1 MLRCKYGRR
10 RSRYRYLS
18 RVSSAASFSGAASS
32 WKGGVR
38 ASFRT
43 RTSSARTSTPPVG
56 SFGLRTASSRTATR
70 PRTATTYSPRTS
82 FARACAPGASS
93 ASKTICVMPSRS
105 RRSTNVKGPKSR
117 RTATQPISTTSRPA
131 SGARNSP
138 HECVRSNS
146 PRWSRLIGM
155 IPSNYLQLL
164 HGTIQSFAQ
173 PGAGILALQRPLLAG
188 LHIFQSDLAAGA
200 LVAADD
206 DDEGHAERGGVLE
219 LPAELVRLRVHVH
232 A

>member
-38 ASFRT
+38 ASFRPS
-43 RTSSARTSTPPVG
+43 TSSARTSMSPVG
-56 SFGLRTASSRTATR
+56 SFGLRTDSSRASTR
-70 PRTATTYSPRTS
+70 PRTAMTYSPRTS
-82 FARACAPGASS
+82 FARACASGASS
-93 ASKTICVMPSRS
+93 ASKTICVSPSRS

-117 RTATQPISTTSRPA
+117 RTATKPISTTSLPA
-131 SGARNSP
+131 SDARNSP

-155 IPSNYLQLL
+155 IPSDYLRLL
-164 HGTIQSFAQ
+164 HGIIQSFADAR
-173 PGAGILALQRPLLAG
+173 AGLPALERPLPAG
-188 LHIFQSDLAAGA
+188 LHIFQGDLAAGA
-200 LVAADD
+200 LVVADD

-219 LPAELVRLRVHVH
+219 LLAELVRLRVHVH